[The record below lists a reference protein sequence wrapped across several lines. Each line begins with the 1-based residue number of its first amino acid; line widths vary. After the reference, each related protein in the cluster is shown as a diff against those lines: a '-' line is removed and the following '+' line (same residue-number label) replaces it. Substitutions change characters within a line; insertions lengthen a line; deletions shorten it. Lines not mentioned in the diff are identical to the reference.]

1 MTRKQMMVQAAMAGS
16 RAAQRGMPVRKN
28 PFMEKTL
35 FWMCWRD
42 GWEEEKARMGG
53 TSETL

>member
-1 MTRKQMMVQAAMAGS
+1 MTRKQMMVQATMAGR
-16 RAAQRGMPVRKN
+16 RAAQQKMPVRKN

-35 FWMCWRD
+35 FWMCWRE